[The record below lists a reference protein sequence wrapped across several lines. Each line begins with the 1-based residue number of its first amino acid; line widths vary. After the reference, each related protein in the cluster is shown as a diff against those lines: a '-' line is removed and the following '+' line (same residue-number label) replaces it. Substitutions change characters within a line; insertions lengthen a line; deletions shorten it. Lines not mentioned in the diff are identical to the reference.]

1 MAQGFGPNV
10 AMALAL
16 LLTAASGLKLTELG
30 SACTGSEAPENQLC
44 TSFSP
49 LGRPYDGGETACEST
64 EMNRKRLVR
73 SSKRLWF

>member
-16 LLTAASGLKLTELG
+16 LLTAASSLKLTELG

-49 LGRPYDGGETACEST
+49 LGRP
-64 EMNRKRLVR
+64 
-73 SSKRLWF
+73 